1 MNKVIFGFG
10 LVWCSASHGQQVICS
25 SGTQLVEATVGSITY
40 TIGEPVFA
48 TVSSASNVLTQ
59 GFEQPWADIST
70 SVAVAP
76 EEDPGIT
83 VFPNP
88 TRHILHVVFTGTR
101 TGDRYDLMDAAGRLL
116 QSGPL
121 NARDNLL
128 DMTPF
133 AAGQY
138 LLRVSGIDAH
148 TFRIHTTR

>member
-1 MNKVIFGFG
+1 MNKFIFGCG
-10 LVWCSASHGQQVICS
+10 LLWCTASHAQQVICS

-48 TVSSASNVLTQ
+48 TVAGSANVLTQ
-59 GFEQPWADIST
+59 GFEQPWSDVST
-70 SVAVAP
+70 SVAFAP
-76 EEDPGIT
+76 EEAPGIT

-88 TRHILHVVFTGTR
+88 TRHLLHVVFTGER
-101 TGDRYDLMDAAGRLL
+101 TGDRYELLDAAGRLL
-116 QSGPL
+116 QSGQL
-121 NARDNLL
+121 SAQDDLL

-138 LLRVSGIDAH
+138 LLRVSGIDTH